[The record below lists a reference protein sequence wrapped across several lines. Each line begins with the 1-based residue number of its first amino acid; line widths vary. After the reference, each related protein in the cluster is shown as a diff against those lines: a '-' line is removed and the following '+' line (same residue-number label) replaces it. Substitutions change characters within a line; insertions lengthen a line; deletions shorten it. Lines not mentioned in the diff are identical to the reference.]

1 MKWDVATAFSR
12 GVDSQWKNYT
22 KANFLAYDKQD
33 STAGQ
38 VQGLKGSGFQIKT
51 VCTFREMVW
60 KSLLGQ
66 PQIKQSC
73 QALFMKISK
82 HQLSVVPH
90 QQGHAAFVAPICR
103 IWSYSSCRQW
113 EGKKKISE
121 KTCSEFPLSVRM
133 QQAQIWP
140 ASSEPFYT
148 TARTACLTKPVH
160 KLLCLLTHLRGRLFI
175 SPSPREHSSDGLA
188 SPPHLSE
195 GAALHTAVPDACCW
209 PLLLDGGQ
217 MTATNWLFGKASY
230 KQVQM

>member
-22 KANFLAYDKQD
+22 KADFLAYDKQD

-73 QALFMKISK
+73 QAVFMKISK
-82 HQLSVVPH
+82 HHLSVVPH

-103 IWSYSSCRQW
+103 IWSYSSFRQW
-113 EGKKKISE
+113 EEKKSLK

-148 TARTACLTKPVH
+148 TARTACLTKPVC
-160 KLLCLLTHLRGRLFI
+160 KLLSACSLTWGGDF
-175 SPSPREHSSDGLA
+175 SSPRHPES
-188 SPPHLSE
+188 
-195 GAALHTAVPDACCW
+195 AAVMA
-209 PLLLDGGQ
+209 
-217 MTATNWLFGKASY
+217 
-230 KQVQM
+230 

>member
-1 MKWDVATAFSR
+1 MSFDHRSSMKWDVATAFSR

-22 KANFLAYDKQD
+22 KANFLAYDKQA

-113 EGKKKISE
+113 EGKKKFL
-121 KTCSEFPLSVRM
+121 K
-133 QQAQIWP
+133 
-140 ASSEPFYT
+140 
-148 TARTACLTKPVH
+148 
-160 KLLCLLTHLRGRLFI
+160 KLVVN
-175 SPSPREHSSDGLA
+175 SPSQWGCSRLRSDLLA
-188 SPPHLSE
+188 LNPF
-195 GAALHTAVPDACCW
+195 TQQR
-209 PLLLDGGQ
+209 GQ
-217 MTATNWLFGKASY
+217 L
-230 KQVQM
+230 V